1 MQRAVELNENDTEAR
16 FQFGM
21 CLANE
26 EMLDEA
32 LAQFETV
39 IEQDPYADAF
49 YNAGV
54 AYAYKEN
61 REKALE
67 MLEGAIGIQPDHMLA
82 LHAKQLI
89 TQS

>member
-1 MQRAVELNENDTEAR
+1 
-16 FQFGM
+16 M

-39 IEQDPYADAF
+39 IEQDPRHADAF

>member
-1 MQRAVELNENDTEAR
+1 M
-16 FQFGM
+16 
-21 CLANE
+21 
-26 EMLDEA
+26 
-32 LAQFETV
+32 
-39 IEQDPYADAF
+39 IEQDPGHADAF